1 MFYLEC
7 PNCSAKLNIK
17 GEDLPEMAS
26 DDFEYECPK
35 CGEMLKVGWYPVV
48 EIR

>member
-7 PNCSAKLNIK
+7 PKCSAKLNIK
-17 GEDLPEMAS
+17 GEDLPETAC